1 MTTYYSIISAHIR
14 PEIGEKISLG
24 LLLVSGKN
32 IFLSISKTK
41 LSITKELLPDYMYH
55 GVKNEIKGIQ
65 GTYNKFVKDNSLFQN
80 EKPELLTESHIN
92 YLSNYKNN
100 VVGFSTPQKM
110 SIQVDKVVFNKLYT
124 QFIDNELFEI
134 EIDEN
139 SKSIEKFRRDFVPQL
154 SHYYNV
160 NFTVDNTILEDAII
174 PLKFD
179 LVGKNEVG
187 VFAKSI
193 DLERRKYNVEH
204 DVNAFYPIKDLSPES
219 KKFIISAEPQKRYA
233 SQHQIW
239 KNLRNSKWLEY
250 VDVSEAEKLQEYAKT
265 HDVEPLVIANS
276 LPSAI
281 YRIALR
287 KILPERVLGNRA
299 AITARLKLATGP
311 TLSRTI

>member
-1 MTTYYSIISAHIR
+1 MAMNTYYSIISAHIR

-24 LLLVSGKN
+24 LLVVSSSN
-32 IFLSISKTK
+32 VFLSISKTK
-41 LSITKELLPDYMYH
+41 LSISKELLPKYMYN
-55 GVKNEIKGIQ
+55 GVKNEIEGIQ
-65 GTYNKFVKDNSLFQN
+65 RTYKKFVKDNSLFKD
-80 EKPELLTESHIN
+80 EKPKLLTESYIN

-100 VVGFSTPQKM
+100 IVSFSTPQKM
-110 SIQVDKVVFNKLYT
+110 SIEINNEIFNKLYM
-124 QFIDNELFEI
+124 QFIDDELFA
-134 EIDEN
+134 IDINEDT
-139 SKSIEKFRRDFVPQL
+139 KSIEKFRRDFVPQL

-160 NFTVDNTILEDAII
+160 NFTVDNTILKDAII

-179 LVGKNEVG
+179 LVGKNDVEVF
-187 VFAKSI
+187 VKSI

-265 HDVEPLVIANS
+265 HDVEPLVKVEN
-276 LPSAI
+276 
-281 YRIALR
+281 
-287 KILPERVLGNRA
+287 
-299 AITARLKLATGP
+299 P
-311 TLSRTI
+311 T